1 MTTTES
7 SIAPGDR
14 TIDKRADRSGVLDRA
29 RRIIDAE
36 RRTICEA
43 LGDWYAT
50 GDYGDALDAAGVL
63 ECAIEDAG
71 HVRAWASCNGWTE
84 ALTAPVIADM
94 VDHGADWQIEAGDP
108 RPAIVLAPEVII
120 R

>member
-1 MTTTES
+1 MTSDTD
-7 SIAPGDR
+7 IAP
-14 TIDKRADRSGVLDRA
+14 VLHRA
-29 RRIIDAE
+29 REIVGAE

-43 LGDWYAT
+43 LGDWYEG
-50 GDYGDALDAAGVL
+50 GDPGAEGAAL

-71 HVRAWASCNGWTE
+71 HVRAWASFNGWTE